1 MNLHPD
7 IVAGFEF
14 FARFLDS
21 IGKAEEAASVRAQSK
36 TAAKNHE
43 EL

>member
-1 MNLHPD
+1 L
-7 IVAGFEF
+7 EF

-21 IGKAEEAASVRAQSK
+21 IGKAEEAAGVRAQSK
-36 TAAKNHE
+36 TVNKNHE